1 MKEIVI
7 IQQNLGAGGAEKV
20 LINIL
25 NNIDYEKYKVT
36 LFLIYKSGVYLDS
49 INKNVNLIYMYD
61 PNKFKSRI
69 LQSIY
74 YRTLMI
80 IYNNFPKLIYKNF
93 IGKNFDIEIAFL
105 EGEST
110 KFLSNSIN
118 KDSKKIAWIH
128 TDMNNHTKE
137 ELNIEKEYYKKVDKI
152 ICVSNDSKRS
162 FDEIYCEFS
171 EKSLVIYNLI
181 DINDIVYKSNYK
193 IENNY
198 CKPILLAIGRL
209 INLKR
214 FDLLIKAHKLLID
227 EGVENILLIL
237 GEGNRRKELQDLI
250 DYLNLNDSVKLLGFK
265 RNPYPYI
272 KECDIFVISSDY
284 EGFSLVTAEAM
295 VLGKSIVSTNCTGPL
310 EIITKCNNGKIV
322 EKGNI
327 NQLAEAIKEILTD
340 KNIKRNFEQKSIEGS
355 KIFNSEQ
362 VMRKIYDVIDNL

>member
-49 INKNVNLIYMYD
+49 INKNVDLIYMYD

-93 IGKNFDIEIAFL
+93 IGKNFDVEIAFL

-181 DINDIVYKSNYK
+181 DINDIVCKSNYK

-198 CKPILLAIGRL
+198 CKPVLLAIGRL

-237 GEGNRRKELQDLI
+237 GEGNKREELQDLI